1 MTADTTRSRSPAQR
15 RQDLLL
21 AAELLRHQ
29 IGVDLARLEPAGD
42 RVAQGAALGLWLR
55 RHWPRSRIER
65 TAVAAA
71 ALASVIGGTGIS
83 WFALRRWRWV
93 RNALVVWRLW
103 KQLRA

>member
-1 MTADTTRSRSPAQR
+1 MTRSPAQR

-29 IGVDLARLEPAGD
+29 IGGDLGRLEPVGD
-42 RVAQGAALGLWLR
+42 RVVQGAVLGLWLR
-55 RHWPRSRIER
+55 RHWPRARIER

-71 ALASVIGGTGIS
+71 AVASVIGGTGIG
-83 WFALRRWRWV
+83 WLALRRWRWV
-93 RNALVVWRLW
+93 RNALVLWRLW